1 MTKSVSIKD
10 IHKSFAAKVLD
21 GVSFDIDR
29 GSIHGLVG
37 ENGAGKTTLIRILS
51 GLLKADAGMIELS
64 GARFFPQ
71 SRREAID
78 EGVALVSQELSLI
91 ETLSIAENILISSL
105 PSKFYRINKRQT
117 LKQAR
122 LFLEA
127 VGLGHLDDRE
137 KLSSLTLADKQLIEF
152 AKALATE
159 TKYQRLLILDE
170 PTSALSPIKIDHMHE
185 ILKEK
190 SQNGLGILYVSH
202 DLEAVIKICDQITVL
217 RDGKI
222 ALSQKNKSLTEDQLV
237 SAMSG
242 SDSRVR
248 TKRSPRKIGASVL
261 KIKGLSSDAFPNP
274 ISLELNQGEI
284 LGVAGLGGSGRSE
297 LLHTIFG
304 LEKKITGQA
313 VLKRNDQDISIEN
326 ADGAVMAGMA
336 LIPEDRKQ
344 QGIFAGQPL
353 TTNTLISGLAR
364 SGSLFGWI
372 LPSEEQKRTRGLLQK
387 LMVKYQGALQ
397 KIDELSGG
405 NQQKMLVARWLNAK
419 ASVWLL
425 DEPTRGVDVASKS
438 AIHDKL
444 EDLADKGDSMIV
456 VSSDLDEL
464 MRISDRIL
472 VLSKKRLVSV
482 LSPDRWSKHKI
493 LEEAFNLKYLREGSP
508 TEVQNNG

>member
-1 MTKSVSIKD
+1 MTESVSIKD

-21 GVSFDIDR
+21 GVSFDIDI

-51 GLLKADAGMIELS
+51 GLLKADAGTIELS
-64 GARFFPQ
+64 GVSFSPR
-71 SRREAID
+71 SRRDAID
-78 EGVALVSQELSLI
+78 GGVALVSQELSLI

-105 PSKFYRINKRQT
+105 PSKFFRLNKRET

-127 VGLGHLDDRE
+127 VGLGHLNHRE

-159 TKYQRLLILDE
+159 TEHQRLLILDE

-190 SQNGLGILYVSH
+190 SQNGLGVLYVSH
-202 DLEAVIKICDQITVL
+202 DLEAVIKICDEITVL
-217 RDGKI
+217 RDGKVAI
-222 ALSQKNKSLTEDQLV
+222 SQKNKSLTEEQLV

-248 TKRSPRKIGASVL
+248 TKRSMRKIGASVL
-261 KIKGLSSDAFPNP
+261 NIKGLSSDVFPNP

-304 LEKKITGQA
+304 LEKILSGQA
-313 VLKRNDQDISIEN
+313 VLKRNDQDLSIEN
-326 ADGAVMAGMA
+326 ADGAVAAGIA

-344 QGIFAGQPL
+344 QGIFTGQPL

-364 SGSLFGWI
+364 SESLFGWI
-372 LPSEEQKRTRGLLQK
+372 LPSEEQKKTRGLLQK

-444 EDLADKGDSMIV
+444 EELTDKGDSMIV

-472 VLSKKRLVSV
+472 VLSKKRLVSM
-482 LSPDRWSKHKI
+482 LSPDQWSKRKI
-493 LEEAFNLKYLREGSP
+493 LEAAFNLKGSKEDSP
-508 TEVQNNG
+508 MGVKDNG